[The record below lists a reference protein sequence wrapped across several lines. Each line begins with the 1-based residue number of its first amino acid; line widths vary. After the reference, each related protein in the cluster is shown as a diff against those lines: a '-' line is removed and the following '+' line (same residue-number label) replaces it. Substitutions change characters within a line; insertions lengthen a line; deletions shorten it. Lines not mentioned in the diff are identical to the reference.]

1 MVIAV
6 RISSAADT
14 DEIRSTRVS
23 VAGAAVSCCSI
34 LRKMQ
39 ERRVQRVEIENEN
52 IGGTAFEIHTTSNVD
67 YRGYSS
73 GAGILLMGERDLR
86 HVDPCL
92 DLLT

>member
-52 IGGTAFEIHTTSNVD
+52 IRGTAFEIHTTSNVD
-67 YRGYSS
+67 YRLNTPQVQAFFSWVNATYGTSIPVS
-73 GAGILLMGERDLR
+73 T
-86 HVDPCL
+86 C
-92 DLLT
+92 